1 MTAGRG
7 PSMLSALEAV
17 AIDTETTGLD
27 ARSARL
33 VQYAGVRMRGAEILP
48 QQQFETL
55 VDPGVPIPVATTAIH
70 GISDADVRGAPGFA
84 AVAPSIADF
93 QRQLVVIGHSIAFD
107 LAVLKREHEL
117 AGLSW
122 RKPRSLC
129 VRLLARVAA
138 PHLAHYDLDRLCDW
152 LGIVNAAR
160 HTAPGDAR
168 AAAQVFGALLPL
180 LRQAGIRTLA
190 QAERATHRLSE
201 QEARAAGALMAAE
214 PPGEVP
220 PALSRIDSY
229 PYRHRVRDVMSAP
242 PVMAAPDM
250 PVRDCIRLLVA
261 RKVSSVFLRNA
272 EGVMGIV
279 TERDLLRSIEESGTA
294 ALERPLETV
303 MSAPLQSIAADAFLY
318 RAIGR
323 LQRLGFRHLGV
334 HDARGEIVGALTL
347 RNLLRQRASAALVV
361 GDEIDGAQGVADL
374 AAAFGKLAPM
384 SESLLAEEVDPRL
397 VAAIVSS
404 EICAITAK
412 AAQFAE
418 RRMAEDGRG
427 APPVRYCVLVLGSA
441 GRGESLLAADQDNA
455 IVFAHGEP
463 GGVEDRWFAEM
474 AAHMAEFL
482 DEAGVA
488 FCRGGVMAKNAQ
500 WRHGVQGWK
509 RTVDGWI
516 DRQSAQDL
524 LNVDIFFDG
533 VAVHGDVALA
543 EEVFAF
549 AHDRAQQAGD
559 FIKMLSV
566 AALDWRPPL
575 TMFGNIRTEED
586 GRADLKKGGLMPIV
600 IAARTL
606 AMQHGVR
613 ARATAERL
621 RGVAELGI
629 GSAQES
635 DEVID
640 AHRIILG
647 TILAQQLR
655 DAAAGVPLSNR
666 VDIRRLARVQVA
678 VLRLAVG
685 RAETAV
691 NMLDASGA

>member
-1 MTAGRG
+1 
-7 PSMLSALEAV
+7 MLSALDAV
-17 AIDTETTGLD
+17 VIDTETTGLD
-27 ARSARL
+27 ARNARL
-33 VQYAGVRMRGAEILP
+33 VQYAGLRMRGAEPMP
-48 QQQFETL
+48 QHEFETL
-55 VDPGVPIPVATTAIH
+55 VDPGGPIPAAATAIH
-70 GISDADVRGAPGFA
+70 GIADADVRGAPSFA
-84 AVAPSIADF
+84 AVAPAIDAF
-93 QRQLVVIGHSIAFD
+93 QHGHVVIGHSIVFD

-117 AGLSW
+117 AGLKW

-152 LGIVNAAR
+152 LGIVNEAR

-168 AAAQVFGALLPL
+168 AAAAVFGALLPL

-190 QAERATHRLSE
+190 EAEKATHRLSE
-201 QEARAAGALMAAE
+201 QEARAGGGLMAAE
-214 PPGEVP
+214 PPGEAP
-220 PALSRIDSY
+220 RALLRIDSY

-279 TERDLLRSIEESGTA
+279 TERDLLRAIDEAGPA
-294 ALERPLETV
+294 ALDRPLATV

-323 LQRLGFRHLGV
+323 LQRIGFRHLGV
-334 HDARGEIVGALTL
+334 HDARGHIVGALTL

-361 GDEIDGAQGVADL
+361 GDEIDGAQNAADL

-384 SESLLAEEVDPRL
+384 SESLLAEDVDPRL
-397 VAAIVSS
+397 VAAIISS

-418 RRMAEDGRG
+418 LRMRETRRGT
-427 APPVRYCVLVLGSA
+427 PPAGYCVLVLGSA

-455 IVFAHGEP
+455 IVFAQGSA
-463 GGVEDRWFAEM
+463 GGPEDRWFAEM
-474 AAHMAEFL
+474 ASHMAEIL

-488 FCRGGVMAKNAQ
+488 FCKGGVMAKNAQ
-500 WRHGVQGWK
+500 WRHSVEGWK
-509 RTVDGWI
+509 RTVDSWVG
-516 DRQSAQDL
+516 RQSAQDL

-533 VAVHGDVALA
+533 VAVHGDTALA

-549 AHDRAQQAGD
+549 AHDRAQHALD
-559 FIKMLSV
+559 FVKMLSL

-575 TMFGNIRTEED
+575 TMFGNIRTD
-586 GRADLKKGGLMPIV
+586 DSGRADMKKGGLMPIV
-600 IAARTL
+600 IAARAL
-606 AMQHGVR
+606 AIRHGLRV
-613 ARATAERL
+613 RATAERL

-629 GSAQES
+629 GSAAET
-635 DEVID
+635 DEVVE
-640 AHRIILG
+640 AHRLILG
-647 TILAQQLR
+647 AILSQQLR
-655 DAAAGVPLSNR
+655 DTAAGVRLSSS
-666 VDIRRLARVQVA
+666 VAIRQLDRGRTAA
-678 VLRLAVG
+678 LRYAVG
-685 RAETAV
+685 RAATAV
-691 NMLDASGA
+691 DMLDAGGA